1 MMLLFINFRRQL
13 AFLEVSINQSEER
26 MKDESDKLIKFYT
39 EKINWMK
46 EHHQLF
52 KKLTEDNMSS
62 LIDRHNTENEMLRQ
76 QHLENIR
83 ILQEH
88 HATLMENVK

>member
-1 MMLLFINFRRQL
+1 MPLLITFRRQL

-26 MKDESDKLIKFYT
+26 MKDESGKLVKFYT
-39 EKINWMK
+39 EKINWLE
-46 EHHQLF
+46 EHHLLF
-52 KKLTEDNMSS
+52 KKLADENMSS
-62 LIDRHNTENEMLRQ
+62 LTDRHKAENEMLRQ

>member
-1 MMLLFINFRRQL
+1 MSLFMNFRRQL

-26 MKDESDKLIKFYT
+26 MKDESDKLVKFYT
-39 EKINWMK
+39 EKINWLE

-62 LIDRHNTENEMLRQ
+62 LTDRHKTENEMLRQ
-76 QHLENIR
+76 QHLDNIR

-88 HATLMENVK
+88 HAMLMENVK